1 MNTTVYWR
9 CFLNTQKRTIAEQF
23 HSDVEKHIA
32 GITLQKMEPYW
43 KDSNLMEVEFIQ
55 QINNE
60 TADSLIISL
69 LNYMKWFSR
78 NWNITIPADL
88 VNDCTSFT
96 GFANSGFKD
105 SKLNWLSISL

>member
-9 CFLNTQKRTIAEQF
+9 CFLNTQKRAIAEQF
-23 HSDVEKHIA
+23 HSEVEKHIA

-43 KDSNLMEVEFIQ
+43 KDSNIMEVEFVQ
-55 QINNE
+55 QINIE
-60 TADSLIISL
+60 TADSLILLL
-69 LNYMKWFSR
+69 LNDMQLFSS

-88 VNDCTSFT
+88 ANEYTSFT

-105 SKLNWLSISL
+105 SRLHWLSISL